1 MIFQTTGLWG
11 SLWDNPNRKALKGAP
26 SDEEGEES
34 PKKSPSNFRV
44 LGPKGVIC
52 QMCLKRGGLFKKK
65 AFLNLEDKQINIIA
79 FFSDKSMWVKK
90 DGMEV

>member
-1 MIFQTTGLWG
+1 MIFQTTGSWG
-11 SLWDNPNRKALKGAP
+11 SLWTTPTPALKGAP

-44 LGPKGVIC
+44 VGPKGVIC
-52 QMCLKRGGLFKKK
+52 QMCLKRDDLFQKK
-65 AFLNLEDKQINIIA
+65 AFLNLEDKHHSL
-79 FFSDKSMWVKK
+79 FSDKSMWVL